1 MLLDRLQIQAFRG
14 IRDTIDLPL
23 DAPLTIL
30 LAANGTAKTTVCDA
44 TEWLLTGRIRRL
56 QPGLIGAETIRNLY
70 AQTAQPRVCATARW
84 RTMAGEIVR
93 TEPGSL
99 AVPAAR
105 GTGRK
110 AATTGTLLA
119 QLTPDY
125 VGQTSRTRNVEEPRA
140 EWLRAVRFFSSDGLE
155 LLLDD
160 GEVAERVR
168 GIAFAELLGVGPV
181 GRRIEGLK
189 GVRAQIDSPRSA
201 LTAVADRIA
210 TLERQLREEQ
220 SSISAPY
227 LARVD
232 ALLRTVGAASG
243 VTLPE
248 ILAHRREVLLS
259 LRERMM
265 AAERNFAGQ
274 RAAFA
279 QVRNSFAAYETAR
292 QAVKKWRE
300 VDQPALDNRLAELTR
315 QRESLQKELQQLLS
329 VSSESTQRL
338 GQANILLGRTQEAMA
353 LARLEAPAGEAP
365 DRLAVAQ
372 ARAAN
377 EEARKLA
384 HATQEEQAR
393 WKRLVDQFPA
403 ALRTYHQLDLLEKH
417 RLELSQ
423 TIPSAEDQEAADR
436 RLRESALRL
445 TQLRTQLK
453 ASTDRWQRWGAEVRA
468 QASNWTAQSACPLC
482 GHDHEEP
489 AALRHAIDEVLSR
502 QPAADRETADELARL
517 EAEVSELR
525 THSATITERRKQ
537 LTAIEIQVAEL
548 KDGHIRFLALVRERG
563 LDEQVLGR
571 LDAAEIVA
579 SRMRAAEEA
588 RATATRAVET
598 ATQRVRQIE
607 RIHAGLQEAAQ
618 ALRNALPAQGGGN
631 LPSDPTLQDRLRN
644 IELLIG
650 DGQRQVESLR
660 AQYDQSMRAAETAR
674 EKLAAVDQALQQARE
689 EVAPLRQAADN
700 SGKVVMAI
708 AEAWRGLSGEALAA
722 AAIERMSAFQQERGQ
737 QLQSS
742 QGHLAQAEEHLG
754 LAEQAMRE
762 EAARGEAGKALAA
775 SRQEQAALLR
785 VDLLRTK
792 LDSAIEESERHL
804 TRLLS
809 TQIQPLLRSISSFYL
824 RTQGNP
830 FIDRIGVDE
839 SPNTNALR
847 WLGQL
852 ADARPLSAGEMSQGQ
867 RQDLALSIFLARAR
881 QERGTFILDEPLAH
895 LDDLNRVAFFDSLR
909 AMLIQ
914 SSTQPNPFRLVVTT
928 ASWSLVRHLKAK
940 FLHVRASGD
949 TPMLRVLEMVGDPRS
964 GVEVRQTSDR

>member
-14 IRDTIDLPL
+14 IRNTIDLPL

-56 QPGLIGAETIRNLY
+56 QPGLIAPEAIRNLY
-70 AQTAQPRVCATARW
+70 AQPVQPRVWATARW
-84 RTMAGEIVR
+84 RTITGEIAR
-93 TEPGSL
+93 TEPGAL
-99 AVPAAR
+99 TVPAAR
-105 GTGRK
+105 GTAGK
-110 AATTGTLLA
+110 TCTTGKLLE
-119 QLTPDY
+119 QLTPEY

-140 EWLRAVRFFSSDGLE
+140 EWLRAVRFFCSDGLE
-155 LLLDD
+155 LLIDD
-160 GEVAERVR
+160 GEAPERVR

-189 GVRAQIDSPRSA
+189 GVRAQIDSPKAA
-201 LTAVADRIA
+201 LTAVTDRIV

-232 ALLRTVGAASG
+232 ALLREIAAAGG

-248 ILAHRREVLLS
+248 TLARRREVLLS
-259 LRERMM
+259 LRERTM
-265 AAERNFAGQ
+265 ASERTFAGQ
-274 RAAFA
+274 RVAFA
-279 QVRNSFAAYETAR
+279 QVRNSFAAYQTAL
-292 QAVKKWRE
+292 QTVKKWRE
-300 VDQPALDNRLAELTR
+300 VDQPASETRLADLNR
-315 QRESLQKELQQLLS
+315 QRDALQKELQRLVSL
-329 VSSESTQRL
+329 SSESTQRL
-338 GQANILLGRTQEAMA
+338 SQANILLGQTQGAMV
-353 LARLEAPAGEAP
+353 LARLEAPAGETP

-372 ARAAN
+372 ARAAA

-384 HATQEEQAR
+384 HTAQEEQTR
-393 WKRLVDQFPA
+393 WKRLGDQFPA

-423 TIPSAEDQEAADR
+423 TIPSAEDQEATER
-436 RLRESALRL
+436 RLRESTLRL

-468 QASNWTAQSACPLC
+468 QAANWTAESACPLC
-482 GHDHEEP
+482 GHDHKEP
-489 AALRHAIDEVLSR
+489 AALHHAIEEVLAQ
-502 QPAADRETADELARL
+502 QPAADRETADQLAQL
-517 EAEVSELR
+517 EAAVSELR
-525 THSATITERRKQ
+525 TNSATMIERRKQ
-537 LTAIEIQVAEL
+537 LTAIETQVAEL
-548 KDGHIRFLALVRERG
+548 KDGHLRFLALVRERG
-563 LDEQVLGR
+563 LDEQIFGR
-571 LDAAEIVA
+571 LDATEIVA
-579 SRMRAAEEA
+579 NRSRVADEA
-588 RATATRAVET
+588 RAAATKAVET
-598 ATQRVRQIE
+598 AAQRARQIE
-607 RIHAGLQEAAQ
+607 RVHAGLQEAAQ
-618 ALRNALPAQGGGN
+618 ALRNALPAQAVAN
-631 LPSDPTLQDRLRN
+631 LPSDPSLQDRFREV
-644 IELLIG
+644 ELLITV
-650 DGQRQVESLR
+650 GQQQVESLR
-660 AQYDQSMRAAETAR
+660 VQYDQAMQAAETAR
-674 EKLAAVDQALQQARE
+674 EKLAALDQALQQARE
-689 EVAPLRQAADN
+689 GAAPLRQKVED
-700 SGKVVMAI
+700 SQKVVAVVE
-708 AEAWRGLSGEALAA
+708 EAWRGVSGEALDA
-722 AAIERMSAFQQERGQ
+722 AAIERMSAFQQQRDQ

-742 QGHLAQAEEHLG
+742 QGQLTQAEEHLG

-762 EAARGEAGKALAA
+762 EAARSEAGKALAA

-792 LDSAIEESERHL
+792 LDSAIEEAERNL

-830 FIDRIGVDE
+830 FIDRIGVDD
-839 SPNTNALR
+839 SPNTNVLR

-852 ADARPLSAGEMSQGQ
+852 ADARALGAGEMSQGQ

-914 SSTQPNPFRLVVTT
+914 TSAQPQPVRLVVTT

-940 FLHVRASGD
+940 FLHVRANSD
-949 TPMLRVLEMVGDPRS
+949 VPMLRVLELVGDPRS
-964 GVEVRQTSDR
+964 GVEVRVSN